1 VGPKLVLADPHP
13 FFRRAL
19 TTALAEHGD
28 FDPVGSSGEEDDSA
42 SLATRRSADL
52 VLTEVHLARGSGLH
66 LASRLG
72 AQIPV
77 IVLTRQHE
85 GDVLLDVAASGAMGC
100 ISHAAGLTRLVELLH
115 GSRDGRFCID
125 HDRLEEIL
133 RRAGRSR
140 TPDGNGNLDALTV
153 REREILFRLAS
164 GASDD
169 AIADSLYISRHTVR
183 THVGNLMQKLGVHS
197 RAEAARLALA
207 SEPDPTTQPQVLR
220 IEGPRWG
227 RG

>member
-1 VGPKLVLADPHP
+1 VGSKLVLADPQP

-19 TTALAEHGD
+19 TTALGEQGD
-28 FDPVGSSGEEDDSA
+28 FHPVGSSGTEDDSA
-42 SLATRRSADL
+42 SLATRLAADL
-52 VLTEVHLARGSGLH
+52 VLTEVQLARGSGLH
-66 LASRLG
+66 LASRLSPE
-72 AQIPV
+72 IPV

-85 GDVLLDVAASGAMGC
+85 GDVLMDVAASGAMGC
-100 ISHAAGLTRLVELLH
+100 ISHATGLTRLVELLH
-115 GSRDGRFCID
+115 GSTDGRFCID
-125 HDRLEEIL
+125 HDRLAEIL

-140 TPDGNGNLDALTV
+140 AVDGDGNLDVLTV
-153 REREILFRLAS
+153 REREVLFRLAS

-169 AIADSLYISRHTVR
+169 AIADSLHISRHTVR

-207 SEPDPTTQPQVLR
+207 WGQDPTVQPQVLR
-220 IEGPRWG
+220 IEGPGWG